1 MILLGGIRSNHPLS
15 QRVNAENKQT
25 KWSHTDTG
33 PDRHLRQSSIQGHL
47 IQVYSQTCTKP
58 HHIDP
63 LTPMSDQD
71 IISPLITS
79 IQYQTD
85 KQWE

>member
-1 MILLGGIRSNHPLS
+1 MILLGGIRSNHLLS
-15 QRVNAENKQT
+15 QRVNAENN
-25 KWSHTDTG
+25 TDTG

>member
-1 MILLGGIRSNHPLS
+1 MCNSGVILLGGIRSNHLLS
-15 QRVNAENKQT
+15 QRVNAENN
-25 KWSHTDTG
+25 TDTG

-71 IISPLITS
+71 TISPLITS

-85 KQWE
+85 KQ

>member
-1 MILLGGIRSNHPLS
+1 MCNSGVILLGGIRSNHLLS
-15 QRVNAENKQT
+15 QRVNAENN
-25 KWSHTDTG
+25 TDTG

-85 KQWE
+85 KQ

>member
-1 MILLGGIRSNHPLS
+1 MILLGGIRSNHLLS
-15 QRVNAENKQT
+15 QRVNAENN
-25 KWSHTDTG
+25 TDTG

-79 IQYQTD
+79 IQYQKD

>member
-1 MILLGGIRSNHPLS
+1 MCNSGVILLGGIRSNHLLS
-15 QRVNAENKQT
+15 QRVNAENN
-25 KWSHTDTG
+25 TDTG

-71 IISPLITS
+71 IISPLIKS
-79 IQYQTD
+79 IQYQKD
-85 KQWE
+85 KQ

>member
-1 MILLGGIRSNHPLS
+1 MILLGGIRSNHLLS
-15 QRVNAENKQT
+15 QRVNAENN
-25 KWSHTDTG
+25 TDTG

-71 IISPLITS
+71 IISPLIKS
-79 IQYQTD
+79 IQYQKD

>member
-1 MILLGGIRSNHPLS
+1 MILLGGIRSNILLS

-71 IISPLITS
+71 TISPLITS